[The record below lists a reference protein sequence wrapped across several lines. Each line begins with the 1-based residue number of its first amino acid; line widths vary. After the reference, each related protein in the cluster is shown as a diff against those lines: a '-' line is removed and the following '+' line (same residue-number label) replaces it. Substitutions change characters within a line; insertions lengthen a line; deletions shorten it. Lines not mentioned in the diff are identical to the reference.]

1 MTFKDLKKGNAV
13 YILHRNEVIFAI
25 GKVVEVSPPH
35 YQTPALNGITF
46 NQPNL
51 QVVDVTI
58 EEGNKQT
65 LYTIPDS
72 LETTYAGDIVISV
85 SRDKIQQE
93 VDSIKMRAE
102 EQIANLDKNK
112 EIVARCEKVQSEID
126 PAIKEKQKTEERF
139 NAIEAN
145 QMKITQM
152 IEQLVKK
159 LE

>member
-1 MTFKDLKKGNAV
+1 M
-13 YILHRNEVIFAI
+13 
-25 GKVVEVSPPH
+25 
-35 YQTPALNGITF
+35 
-46 NQPNL
+46 
-51 QVVDVTI
+51 TI
-58 EEGNKQT
+58 EEGDKQT

-85 SRDKIQQE
+85 NRDKIQLE
-93 VDSIKMRAE
+93 VDSIKIRAE